1 MRFLFL
7 FLLVLVGTCKPKKQA
22 KLNDDCKILNE
33 KYVKFSSEQ
42 QIDSALYYLDKTIE
56 CDSESD
62 FFKFA
67 KAQYYVSIEQYEEA
81 YDYINV
87 LLSKNEP
94 SYLTY
99 KGALGLKLNKP
110 EAESFLKR
118 AYRAYSEMTDKEINK
133 RNAAI
138 YKISL
143 DNYFLGKQNAIE
155 QITEYRSQPKKE
167 EHEIQVIDFLENA
180 INNSDRKEVLLS
192 IFNIK

>member
-1 MRFLFL
+1 MRLFFLFL
-7 FLLVLVGTCKPKKQA
+7 VVLAGTCKRKSKA
-22 KLNDDCKILNE
+22 ELTSDCKILNE
-33 KYVKFSSEQ
+33 KYVKFSSER
-42 QIDSALYYLDKTIE
+42 QIDSALYYLDKTIA

-67 KAQYYVSIEQYEEA
+67 KAKYYVNIEQYENA
-81 YDYINV
+81 YEYIDV

-110 EAESFLKR
+110 EAEGFLKR
-118 AYRAYSEMTDKEINK
+118 AYTTYGEMTEKEINK

-155 QITEYRSQPKKE
+155 QIAKYRDQSKIAA
-167 EHEIQVIDFLENA
+167 HEIQVIDFLENA
-180 INNSDRKEVLLS
+180 INTSDKKDVLLS
-192 IFNIK
+192 IFNIQ